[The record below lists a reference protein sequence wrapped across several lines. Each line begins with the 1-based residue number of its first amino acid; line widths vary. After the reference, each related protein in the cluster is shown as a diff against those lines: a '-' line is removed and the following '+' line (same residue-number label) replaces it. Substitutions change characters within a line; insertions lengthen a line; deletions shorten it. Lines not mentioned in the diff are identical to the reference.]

1 MVIARSRR
9 AIPGARVVMTVRRVV
24 GVQPVVMVRPVGV
37 VGMRMGVAV
46 SVGRHRPVRFDV
58 GMDVHMLVRVGPVCR
73 DRFAPSLRMSV
84 GMAMGLGMGM
94 AMIMAVAVPTVIMV
108 VVMMPVAMGVAVVVV
123 VMVMVVA
130 VIVGTGR
137 FVLGEAVVVVVA
149 AAMVVGAALGAE
161 GAHHRLH
168 GTAEAAHHVGENVVV
183 LDEDRGLGDL
193 GRGMAVADVPGDAG
207 ERERI
212 GRLDREKPLGRRLHL
227 DEAAVL
233 QHQRVAVVEHDGLAE
248 IEQEGKPAF
257 GAENDAAPVPAGMV
271 EGDAVD
277 DLFAV
282 DLAVAEDGSGTQH
295 DVRFRIG
302 PGLERFPI

>member
-1 MVIARSRR
+1 
-9 AIPGARVVMTVRRVV
+9 MTVRRVV

-58 GMDVHMLVRVGPVCR
+58 GMDVHMLVRVGPVRR
-73 DRFAPSLRMSV
+73 DRSAPGLRMSV
-84 GMAMGLGMGM
+84 GMAMGMGMGMGM
-94 AMIMAVAVPTVIMV
+94 AMTMAVAVPTVIMV

-123 VMVMVVA
+123 VMVVT
-130 VIVGTGR
+130 VIVVMTVGMGR

-248 IEQEGKPAF
+248 IEQEGEPAF
-257 GAENDAAPVPAGMV
+257 GAENDATPVPAGMV

>member
-1 MVIARSRR
+1 
-9 AIPGARVVMTVRRVV
+9 MTVRRVV

-58 GMDVHMLVRVGPVCR
+58 GMDVHMLVRVGPVRR

-84 GMAMGLGMGM
+84 GMAMGMGM
-94 AMIMAVAVPTVIMV
+94 AMTVAVLTAIMGM
-108 VVMMPVAMGVAVVVV
+108 VMMPVAMGVAVVVV

-137 FVLGEAVVVVVA
+137 FVLGKAVVVVMT

-183 LDEDRGLGDL
+183 LDEDRGFGDL
-193 GRGMAVADVPGDAG
+193 GRGVAVADVPGDAG

-212 GRLDREKPLGRRLHL
+212 GRLDREKPLGRGLHL

-233 QHQRVAVVEHDGLAE
+233 QHQGIAVVEHDGLAE
-248 IEQEGKPAF
+248 IEQEGEPAL
-257 GAENDAAPVPAGMV
+257 GAENDATPVPAGMV
-271 EGDAVD
+271 EGDTVD
-277 DLFAV
+277 DLLAV